1 MGRASS
7 QCLAAWLLVASR
19 TCRKAAQATPTC
31 RALGSGYEP
40 QADLGS
46 AWGIWQ
52 WQQQGV

>member
-1 MGRASS
+1 MGRASN

-31 RALGSGYEP
+31 RALGSVNEP

-46 AWGIWQ
+46 AWSIWQ